1 MKLPTTHIRAE
12 HFGDGHFASMIECGH
27 IAAILERLA
36 DLQRHASQRFTQSDQ
51 DENDMKKPEPP
62 TTVKE
67 KKNALLV
74 GSMGLYAVC
83 YELSKRG
90 WNVMPTSR
98 NAKGIDIL
106 GYDQS
111 GKRTITVQVKAL
123 SKAAPVPLGT
133 DPTHCNLIAEFI
145 VIARGV
151 RQQPEFFVAKV
162 ADVLPLVHVGKKNGK
177 TSCWLWLKVYQKFE
191 GKWETIGEG
200 W

>member
-1 MKLPTTHIRAE
+1 MKQETTH
-12 HFGDGHFASMIECGH
+12 
-27 IAAILERLA
+27 
-36 DLQRHASQRFTQSDQ
+36 
-51 DENDMKKPEPP
+51 
-62 TTVKE
+62 

-74 GSMGLYAVC
+74 GNMGLYAVC

-98 NAKGIDIL
+98 NARGIDVL
-106 GYDQS
+106 GYSQC

-133 DPTHCNLIAEFI
+133 DPGLCNMLIAEYL

-151 RQQPEFFVAKV
+151 RDVPEFFVAKTEV
-162 ADVLPLVHVGKKNGK
+162 VKPFVHVGTKNGK
-177 TSCWLWLKVYQKFE
+177 TSCWLQPKSYEAFKDEWS
-191 GKWETIGEG
+191 TIGTG

>member
-1 MKLPTTHIRAE
+1 MGSVLFRASPE
-12 HFGDGHFASMIECGH
+12 AGPLYLLRVVSPATASNLRYDVGMPIKK
-27 IAAILERLA
+27 AI
-36 DLQRHASQRFTQSDQ
+36 H
-51 DENDMKKPEPP
+51 
-62 TTVKE
+62 

-98 NAKGIDIL
+98 NARGIDIL
-106 GYDQS
+106 GYDQQ

-133 DPTHCNLIAEFI
+133 DPALCNLIAEFI

-151 RQQPEFFVAKV
+151 RDAPEFFIARTEEIR
-162 ADVLPLVHVGKKNGK
+162 PLVHTGIKDGKQ
-177 TSCWLWLKVYQKFE
+177 SCWLQPKAYEKFRAQ
-191 GKWETIGEG
+191 WNTIGEG